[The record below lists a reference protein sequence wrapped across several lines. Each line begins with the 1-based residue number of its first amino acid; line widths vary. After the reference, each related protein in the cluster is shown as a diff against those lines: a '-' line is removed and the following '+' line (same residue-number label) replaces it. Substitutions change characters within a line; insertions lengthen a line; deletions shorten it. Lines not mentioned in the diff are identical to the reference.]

1 MQSISNQYAAMP
13 SLHFAWSTW
22 CWLALRPV
30 VHRRSLRLALAAYPW
45 LTLFAIVV
53 TANHYWIDAA
63 GGALALGVGYVVG
76 FLITRASARWRLA

>member
-1 MQSISNQYAAMP
+1 
-13 SLHFAWSTW
+13 
-22 CWLALRPV
+22 